1 MLGGKAWGG
10 PGRAERVAVLR
21 AEGKPEEEEQERKK
35 EPSSMLS
42 LLALEDLLNVLGS
55 DMIKASE
62 RGSQI
67 KRSRWW
73 SASPPAKRSG
83 MGEGLCE
90 VRICGTPRP
99 RRALH

>member
-1 MLGGKAWGG
+1 
-10 PGRAERVAVLR
+10 
-21 AEGKPEEEEQERKK
+21 
-35 EPSSMLS
+35 MLS

-73 SASPPAKRSG
+73 SASPPAKQSG
-83 MGEGLCE
+83 MGEGLRE
-90 VRICGTPRP
+90 VRIC
-99 RRALH
+99 